1 MDPDSSVAM
10 DPRAEALRQRTKR
23 FAVRLLKFLKT
34 LARDPVTTEV
44 VRQLAKSGPAV
55 SANYHAT
62 CRSRS
67 RREFIAKL
75 GVVLE
80 EADEPNI
87 GSNCLSTL
95 VSPPDQSSVGC
106 TTNHVS
112 FEPSSKRRWTPRAV
126 TTAKLLQSEILK
138 SLNP

>member
-1 MDPDSSVAM
+1 MDPGSNVAM

-23 FAVRLLKFLKT
+23 FAVRLLKFLTT

-62 CRSRS
+62 CRARS

-80 EADEPNI
+80 EADETEHWLQLLI
-87 GSNCLSTL
+87 DSGLATGSELNGLYEESRELRAIFKASLDT
-95 VSPPDQSSVGC
+95 S
-106 TTNHVS
+106 
-112 FEPSSKRRWTPRAV
+112 RRNY
-126 TTAKLLQSEILK
+126 S
-138 SLNP
+138 